1 MKKAFKNEH
10 GVTLV
15 ELLAVLAMIGMILL
29 LISNVHIF
37 GQKQFNSQ
45 TTQINHESD
54 VRYVMNVIT
63 KEIRRSPSVSISNN
77 IISTGTSTFKLI
89 GKELYQGDSV
99 LEDGIDEFNVQQT
112 GNKISITIKSVPNQY
127 EKVASL
133 STKLYIRE

>member
-15 ELLAVLAMIGMILL
+15 EVLAVFAMIGMILL